1 MEWDGI
7 LANLPLDIRT
17 FIFTRYRGRGRRRK
31 FPPLSDILSI
41 SRGIFKWPEQQQV
54 VNPFFKGFS
63 LGTGSVRGREGEG
76 NSYGTVPPSLPSSS
90 RSSRP
95 FSNRARFPSPGQFS
109 LSHRCAERIARLPL
123 GVSNRMPLPSRLR
136 NFVLE
141 KEIPRNGGKRGGHLT
156 FTGS

>member
-76 NSYGTVPPSLPSSS
+76 NSYGTVPPSPPLLDPVD
-90 RSSRP
+90 
-95 FSNRARFPSPGQFS
+95 RFP
-109 LSHRCAERIARLPL
+109 IARDSHPPL
-123 GVSNRMPLPSRLR
+123 D
-136 NFVLE
+136 NF
-141 KEIPRNGGKRGGHLT
+141 P
-156 FTGS
+156 

>member
-76 NSYGTVPPSLPSSS
+76 NSYGTVPPSLPPSLFSIQSTVFQSRAIPIPWTIFPEPPMRGKDCPSPS
-90 RSSRP
+90 RSFEQDAPSFATPQLCSREG
-95 FSNRARFPSPGQFS
+95 NPS
-109 LSHRCAERIARLPL
+109 
-123 GVSNRMPLPSRLR
+123 
-136 NFVLE
+136 
-141 KEIPRNGGKRGGHLT
+141 
-156 FTGS
+156 